1 MKERN
6 NGGCRLI
13 PEIRA
18 LVNERT
24 PLPMVI
30 AKLGLGDDDDG
41 WDEIVNAIDDPA
53 SWMEEQD
60 YLMTIR
66 SDR

>member
-6 NGGCRLI
+6 NGECRLI

-18 LVNERT
+18 LVNEHT

-41 WDEIVNAIDDPA
+41 WDEIVNAMDDPA